1 MIRQRLYIFG
11 KNSTKAMY
19 NIVMGFITGY
29 FKLEF
34 LVKVVFTEFFYYKIT
49 IFPSV

>member
-19 NIVMGFITGY
+19 NIVMGFITGD
-29 FKLEF
+29 FKLEC
-34 LVKVVFTEFFYYKIT
+34 LVKVVFAEFFYYKIT
-49 IFPSV
+49 IFPFV